1 MPVSGR
7 ALGSG
12 ERASI
17 GGSCPLSSLPVFRL
31 FDESQNH
38 PPFPPIEIFFL
49 FTIPCIRFQH
59 VFIIYLVRDFSLDR
73 LLQPPPRSYLE
84 RRGIK
89 GRGGEKDARGIGEKF
104 PVQPC
109 SCQEEGRGRE
119 RERERARKAAKCKP
133 VIPCCTLWLN

>member
-38 PPFPPIEIFFL
+38 PPFSPIFFL
-49 FTIPCIRFQH
+49 FTIPCTRFQH

-89 GRGGEKDARGIGEKF
+89 GRRGEKDARGIGEKF

-119 RERERARKAAKCKP
+119 RERARKAAKCKP

>member
-31 FDESQNH
+31 FDESQNQ
-38 PPFPPIEIFFL
+38 PPPSLL
-49 FTIPCIRFQH
+49 FSSCLLLPCTRFQH

-109 SCQEEGRGRE
+109 SCQEEGGGRE